1 MFEDIGHSNE
11 AKAIMKS
18 YIIGELKLSE
28 DRAAAVAQSSEKSAG
43 GFNPVGVLMLLVAII
58 VGYYYSQMS

>member
-43 GFNPVGVLMLLVAII
+43 GFNPMGVLMLLVAIV